1 MIDSIES
8 LSFMNFYLEIIL
20 IGFGLFVLRFP
31 SLLVLLIDEQVV
43 EIEVS
48 LVVLIVH
55 CEHAKLRLFSLLLFG

>member
-8 LSFMNFYLEIIL
+8 LSFKYLYLEIIL

-43 EIEVS
+43 EIKVR
-48 LVVLIVH
+48 LVVFIVH